1 MRRRTGV
8 AVTGTSTQ
16 AQTAVAAALLRQLY
30 AIVTTWEY
38 TPAVS
43 DKALNRSRTIRRHG
57 LVLPR
62 LQDGI
67 LYTATGRRSQPI

>member
-62 LQDGI
+62 QEGI